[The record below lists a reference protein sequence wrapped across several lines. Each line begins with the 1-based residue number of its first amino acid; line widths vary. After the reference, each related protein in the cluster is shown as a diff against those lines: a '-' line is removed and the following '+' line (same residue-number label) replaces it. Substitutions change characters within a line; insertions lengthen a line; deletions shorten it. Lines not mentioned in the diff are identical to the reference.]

1 MVPSSVQSSTTEATT
16 IVPRLE
22 TSTTQKVTTVSESL
36 TSVESLKDT
45 LSSLGSDYD
54 MFFEDEEE
62 EADFA
67 DYAALLGADY
77 YSNSLWSDYS
87 VASQDYGDFFTD
99 EDEPQDKKSV
109 DHCLFHSDGNYIP
122 QSMIAEGC
130 KEYVRCQDGETQV
143 KQCPVGMTYDW
154 KQSECVDPESNSVE
168 NCRPESLQQA
178 SPDHENLVDPSLSKE
193 CLHRKDGLYI
203 SQEMILEGCKNY
215 ISCKDENGRM
225 ETCSGEKTFDWKLE
239 ACVDPQKNTV
249 PDCALVST

>member
-1 MVPSSVQSSTTEATT
+1 M
-16 IVPRLE
+16 E

-122 QSMIAEGC
+122 Q
-130 KEYVRCQDGETQV
+130 
-143 KQCPVGMTYDW
+143 
-154 KQSECVDPESNSVE
+154 
-168 NCRPESLQQA
+168 
-178 SPDHENLVDPSLSKE
+178 
-193 CLHRKDGLYI
+193 
-203 SQEMILEGCKNY
+203 
-215 ISCKDENGRM
+215 
-225 ETCSGEKTFDWKLE
+225 
-239 ACVDPQKNTV
+239 
-249 PDCALVST
+249 VSTAYHSLAK